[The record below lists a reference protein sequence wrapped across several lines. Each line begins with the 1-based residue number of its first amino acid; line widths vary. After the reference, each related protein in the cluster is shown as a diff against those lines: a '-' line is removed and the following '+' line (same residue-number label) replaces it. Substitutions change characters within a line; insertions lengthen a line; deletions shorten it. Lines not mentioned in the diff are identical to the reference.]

1 MIIIFL
7 TEKYDSKALKKV
19 LEHIDNCSSRGLSYL
34 MGKGEADVCIEKNV
48 FRERDD
54 VRINSN
60 IIDEGKLCVLINRH
74 GLECSYYR
82 GVSCN
87 IGAFVKERL

>member
-19 LEHIDNCSSRGLSYL
+19 LEYIDNCSSRGLSYL
-34 MGKGEADVCIEKNV
+34 IGKGEADVCIEKYV
-48 FRERDD
+48 FRERDA

-60 IIDEGKLCVLINRH
+60 TIGEGKLYILINRH

-82 GVSCN
+82 GVSCS

>member
-7 TEKYDSKALKKV
+7 TEKYDAKALKKV

-34 MGKGEADVCIEKNV
+34 MGKGEADVCIEKGV
-48 FRERDD
+48 F
-54 VRINSN
+54 SN
-60 IIDEGKLCVLINRH
+60 IEDVKIDSEFIDEGKLCILINRH

-82 GVSCN
+82 GISCN
-87 IGAFVKERL
+87 IGSFVKERL